1 MPIHQSTEVLAI
13 EFYTDP
19 QFAALVRRSTR
30 TTETWRRRGGGP
42 PFIRLGRRVLYRKTD
57 VELWLRQN
65 TFRHRAE
72 ELASQ

>member
-1 MPIHQSTEVLAI
+1 MVTYESTEILAD

-19 QFAALVRRSTR
+19 QFAALVQRSTR
-30 TTETWRRRGGGP
+30 TTESWRRRGGGP
-42 PFIRLGRRVLYRKTD
+42 PFIRLGRRILYRKSD
-57 VELWLRQN
+57 VELWLKQN

>member
-1 MPIHQSTEVLAI
+1 MPIHQSKEVLAD

-19 QFAALVRRSTR
+19 QFAALVQRSTR

-42 PFIRLGRRVLYRKTD
+42 PFVRLGRRILYRKRD
-57 VELWLRQN
+57 VELWLQRN